1 MHLANLIFRNIGLLW
16 CIDIALQVVI
26 FFVLFLLIYSDKS
39 ELDDDVVKSFGCLR
53 CILLLVAVVL
63 ISIFA
68 PPLQ

>member
-1 MHLANLIFRNIGLLW
+1 MANLIFRNIGLLW

-26 FFVLFLLIYSDKS
+26 FFVLLLIYSEKS